1 VSDEPAIKIATGF
14 SGGVSLVINA
24 DSHDEL
30 VQHYQAVINGPFRG
44 FASEIEARVLG
55 SAVQNV
61 EAQLG
66 GQLVHTPAPAAPNPG
81 AVDPQ
86 YAQQYAAP
94 TASPYPRPITDA
106 QFAPAV
112 HQIQAAPPPAV
123 GIPYPGDCAHGP
135 QRLVPAG
142 VSKKTNRPYP
152 AFWACQ
158 APQGQQ
164 KCRG

>member
-1 VSDEPAIKIATGF
+1 MSDEPAIKIATGF

-66 GQLVHTPAPAAPNPG
+66 GQPVQPAYTPAPAPTLA
-81 AVDPQ
+81 AIDPQ
-86 YAQQYAAP
+86 YTQQYAAP
-94 TASPYPRPITDA
+94 LVQQT
-106 QFAPAV
+106 
-112 HQIQAAPPPAV
+112 QAAPPPAV

-135 QRLVPAG
+135 RRLVAAG
-142 VSKKTNRPYP
+142 VSKNTNRPYP